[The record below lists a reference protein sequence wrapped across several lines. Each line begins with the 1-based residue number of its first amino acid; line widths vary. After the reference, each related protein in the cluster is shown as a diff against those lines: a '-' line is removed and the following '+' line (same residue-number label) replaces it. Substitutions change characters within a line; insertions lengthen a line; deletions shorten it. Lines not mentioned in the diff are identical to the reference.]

1 MVASAQCAGR
11 DMTQLPD
18 DAALDRARFEAD
30 PVADAAI
37 ERLLAP
43 CWRDAVDVDLPMASA
58 LTPLQR
64 RVAEI
69 NAAVSSWC
77 TNADV
82 AHWQAPAGT
91 PEAVAE
97 VLGEYLLQTQA
108 LPSWARPELIERAE
122 ALFFEEGALS
132 CLLLFCASLP
142 ECYVVPDLAE
152 VLHTTGQLEA
162 RTEHRIRATAAMI
175 FPVMMRGGLVSP
187 TGSGRA
193 QVLKVRLIHAMVRHL
208 ILRGAPAGA
217 RSRGLQPMAF
227 KELALDPSQSFV
239 ASLVGRGWPDRA
251 LGLPCNQEELAYTLL
266 TFGYVILR
274 GLHSLGVPHRP
285 ADEAA
290 VLHAWNVMGALVGV
304 QPGLMAHGMDDAQ
317 ALFALLQQRGRRQS
331 SVAPDPR
338 GPLGRALMAC
348 MARVI
353 PWRVAKP
360 WPVLMTR
367 RLCGSRSAADIGLGK
382 EFPVPLSSRWTFAAA
397 LMLARGL
404 DGFGRWFRPDF
415 SLSRMVGR
423 VLGYHLLSGLLMDQ
437 TRPLRLPDGVLQQ
450 MHGTV
455 GAWGHDVRAPAWVNA
470 LEDQFTVS
478 GAWHATRT

>member
-1 MVASAQCAGR
+1 
-11 DMTQLPD
+11 MTSLPD
-18 DAALDRARFEAD
+18 DAALDRARLDAD
-30 PVADAAI
+30 PVADGAI
-37 ERLLAP
+37 ARLLAP
-43 CWRDAVDVDLPMASA
+43 CWGCGVNAEDAQLLAA
-58 LTPLQR
+58 LDPLER

-69 NAAVSSWC
+69 NAALGSWQ

-82 AHWQAPAGT
+82 AHWQAPVGT
-91 PEAVAE
+91 PVEVAE
-97 VLGEYLLQTQA
+97 VLTEYLLQTQS
-108 LPSWARPELIERAE
+108 LPAWADPARIERAE

-208 ILRGAPAGA
+208 ILRGEPKAGRRRAVQPLAA
-217 RSRGLQPMAF
+217 RLMASASKQP
-227 KELALDPSQSFV
+227 FV
-239 ASLVGRGWPDRA
+239 TSLVARGWPEDA

-274 GLHSLGVPHRP
+274 GLHTLGVPHRP
-285 ADEAA
+285 ADEEA

-304 QPGLMAHGMDDAQ
+304 QPGLMAHRMADAEALFTRLQRRGRQQAAGPSDPRVPLGQ
-317 ALFALLQQRGRRQS
+317 ALMG
-331 SVAPDPR
+331 
-338 GPLGRALMAC
+338 C
-348 MARVI
+348 MARLI
-353 PWRVAKP
+353 PWQLVKP

-367 RLCGSRSAADIGLGK
+367 RLCGSRSAADIGLGP
-382 EFPVPLSSRWTFAAA
+382 ELAVSRRSRWTFSAV
-397 LMLARGL
+397 LGLARGL
-404 DGFGRWFRPDF
+404 DKVGRWVRPDF
-415 SLSRMVGR
+415 SLSRVVGR

-437 TRPLRLPDGVLQQ
+437 TRPLRLPGTVLQQ
-450 MHGTV
+450 VHRTV
-455 GAWGHDVRAPAWVNA
+455 GGWGHDARAPLWLNA
-470 LEDQFTVS
+470 LEDRFTAP
-478 GAWHATRT
+478 GAWHAPRT